1 VKTRCHEDLALCL
14 GPIGGGR
21 DTSYRARRADWAAK
35 FRFSSLSPHV
45 SAGDWGAEKWTRGCR
60 ASPTPEPHDNEKQIG
75 NRVSSAATSR
85 RLFERLTCMRSGMD
99 GQTRERD
106 SAGDRFSLVSC
117 FCLTSC
123 RHRGTLSQTISPN
136 PTHIPTATPK
146 HNNPTH
152 PSGQETAPPFS

>member
-85 RLFERLTCMRSGMD
+85 QLFERLTCMRSGMD

-106 SAGDRFSLVSC
+106 PAGDRFSFGQLFLPNVVS
-117 FCLTSC
+117 TS
-123 RHRGTLSQTISPN
+123 RHTFPN
-136 PTHIPTATPK
+136 PTHHTSRPRPQNTTTPHTRQAK
-146 HNNPTH
+146 KPHRHFPR
-152 PSGQETAPPFS
+152 